1 MKTIKKIGVL
11 TSGGDSPGMNAAVR
25 AVVRMARDS
34 DMQVIGIRYGYQGL
48 INEDIVELYES
59 SVSNIIQRG
68 GTILKSARSKAFE
81 TEEGRKKAADII
93 HKNGIEA
100 LVVIGG
106 DGSFTGASIL
116 NQEYGISV
124 VGIPGTID
132 NDLMGTDET
141 IGYDTAL
148 NTAMEAIDKIRDTA
162 DAHERLFIVE
172 VMGRDAGF
180 IALETGIAGGAEMI
194 LLPETLEDID
204 DVKNSLNE
212 VFRHQRRSSLVVVAE
227 GDETGGA
234 MKLADHLKED
244 FEQFEMRV
252 GILGHIQRGGSPTA
266 RDRVLASRLGA
277 SAVQALA
284 DGHSQVMVGLINND
298 IKISPIRNAWS
309 KKKSINYELLEL
321 AKILS

>member
-1 MKTIKKIGVL
+1 METIKKIGVL

-34 DMQVIGIRYGYQGL
+34 DMQVMGIRYGYQGL
-48 INEDIVELYES
+48 INEDVVELYES

-68 GTILKSARSKAFE
+68 GTILKSARSQAFR
-81 TEEGRKKAADII
+81 TEEGRKKAADVI
-93 HKNGIEA
+93 HQYGIEA

-106 DGSFTGASIL
+106 DGSFTGASAL
-116 NQEYGISV
+116 NSEHDISV

-204 DVKNSLNE
+204 DVKTSLNE

-227 GDETGGA
+227 GDEIGGA

-277 SAVQALA
+277 AAVQALA
-284 DGHSQVMVGLINND
+284 DGHNKVMVGIINND